1 MPSLP
6 YALGSL
12 PGTTNQKS
20 SSSTQFQVC
29 YDAGY
34 VCVLCLS
41 LSACKF
47 TSIPSLVEGSSSIR
61 VLYFCLTDAWE
72 DAHNLVV
79 RGPGLWQ

>member
-20 SSSTQFQVC
+20 SSSSQFQVC

-47 TSIPSLVEGSSSIR
+47 TSPALGFSTSASLMPGKM
-61 VLYFCLTDAWE
+61 LTTW
-72 DAHNLVV
+72 
-79 RGPGLWQ
+79 W